1 MRLKNKILTLCVL
14 LITFIANSQTA
25 QIVTRNSNAFNYET
39 PFYFRWWFILIVVVI
54 IINIVIDIDQKYANF
69 KDDNISKYFRDKNN
83 ARQYN
88 VYLLFI
94 AIAFPIKELILE
106 IFKIRLISEFIE
118 CLCIGIFLI
127 IIYYLGSKNSTIQKY
142 FRKMFISTYFLIFF
156 FELHKLIHFPFE
168 LITNIE
174 MLFAIFFAPTV
185 FRTIKQYWM
194 FSVFVFILFI
204 ILFIDGNI
212 KTNAFIIYVY
222 TYLMSMMLHYMRHS
236 KIIISEDKFRFAN
249 EIVNK
254 GNFLTITTNRKG
266 KVTFCSNTVSDILG
280 YTPEEVLGFEFWK
293 LTDDFQFNKGS
304 YHKNYEEDNFHIRK
318 LKCKNGDFKYIQWK
332 DKKFSDD
339 LFLGIGQDITA
350 IQNIEIDKQNR
361 IEKINKYTAILNYFT
376 SKSYSNQD
384 DFNTKLENIT
394 KAVTNSIYI
403 NKVSYWSYD
412 QDSLNCE
419 KQYNEQT
426 KKYDKK
432 YSIKKTECELY
443 FSSISKGNQVLTS
456 DVFNDPIINFSC
468 RDYYQEYNIVSLLDT
483 PVFLNGELAGV
494 ISLESLNNAVHWD
507 NEDASFAR
515 SIGDLISIALE
526 NEMRIDAEKKLAYKS
541 DMLAVITQN
550 MEKFSLHK
558 NTDDI
563 FKSILGEIGNVIN
576 IDRLAFFEKEP
587 QTKKFHQ
594 KYRWLASENGFVE
607 IEEKLLNLT
616 PEDFPFIYES
626 GQLNKFYCSVVSKI
640 EDQTIRKFLSDLGIK
655 SVLFLPLFVKNDL
668 FGFLTFSDTTSE
680 REWSMDEIRIL
691 KSLAKIVSSSVE
703 RNINET
709 IIQESE
715 EKFRLL
721 ANTIPGVV
729 YLSKFDE
736 GSTKIFLNDEIENLT
751 GYPKEDFLE
760 NKLSYLTLIH
770 PDEKDEIIKVQKNNL
785 INGNAIHSTYRLR
798 RKNGEYIWVEEFG
811 NVIMKDNQIDYIGG
825 IYFDITQKIENEKA
839 IKEKEVAEAANK
851 AKSEFLANM
860 SHEIRTPL
868 NGIIGFSDILM
879 KTDLEN
885 EQKKY
890 ITTVNQSAHSLLEL
904 INDILDFSK
913 IEAGKLD
920 LYIEKF
926 EIKEALNPIID
937 LIIYETKQKNINL
950 QLIIDK
956 DVPQFIWTDF
966 VRFKQILINLLS
978 NAVKFTEKGT
988 IKLNVSVIN
997 IINESETAI
1006 RFEVIDTGIGIHEKN
1021 QKKIFKAFS
1030 QEDSSTT
1037 RKFGG
1042 TGLGLT
1048 ISNQLLGLMGS
1059 KLQLKSKLNIGST
1072 FYFDLDIKT
1081 SNLNIKEI
1089 RPNNTSSDHEI
1100 SVSKTNNSAKKITVM
1115 IVEDNKINM
1124 LLLKTIIKKVFMNA
1138 TIFEI
1143 LNGQEAVLQFE
1154 SINPDIIFIDIQM
1167 PIMNGYEATKA
1178 IRKLQLGENIPIIAI
1193 TAGTEKEERDKCI
1206 KAGMNDYVS
1215 KPIINGVIEE
1225 VILKWTH

>member
-1 MRLKNKILTLCVL
+1 MRFKNKIVTLCML
-14 LITFIANSQTA
+14 LTTFLASSQNANLVS
-25 QIVTRNSNAFNYET
+25 NSIHFDYET

-54 IINIVIDIDQKYANF
+54 VLNIILDIDKKYSNF

-106 IFKIRLISEFIE
+106 IFKIRLISEFTE

-127 IIYYLGSKNSTIQKY
+127 IVYCLGYKIVAVQKY
-142 FRKMFISTYFLIFF
+142 FRKIFITTYFLIFF
-156 FELHKLIHFPFE
+156 FELHKIIHFPFE

-174 MLFAIFFAPTV
+174 MLFAFFFAPTV
-185 FRTIKQYWM
+185 FRTIRQYWL
-194 FSVFVFILFI
+194 FSVFVFILFTA
-204 ILFIDGNI
+204 LYVFGSLQ
-212 KTNAFIIYVY
+212 TNAFIMYTY
-222 TYLMSMMLHYMRHS
+222 TYLMSMILHYMRHS
-236 KIIISEDKFRFAN
+236 KIISSEDKFRFAN

-254 GNFLTITTNRKG
+254 GNFLTITTNRNG
-266 KVTFCSNTVSDILG
+266 KITFCSNTVNDILG
-280 YTPEEVLGFEFWK
+280 YSADEVLGFEFWK
-293 LTDDFQFNKGS
+293 LTEDSQFVKED
-304 YHKNYEEDNFHIRK
+304 YHTKYEDNKLHIRK
-318 LKCKNGDFKYIQWK
+318 LKCKNGDYKYIQWR

-339 LFLGIGQDITA
+339 LFLGIGQDITT
-350 IQNIEIDKQNR
+350 IQNIEIEKQKR
-361 IEKINKYTAILNYFT
+361 ADKINKYTEILNYFT
-376 SKSYSNQD
+376 SKSYSNQE
-384 DFNTKLENIT
+384 DFNTKLNNILNS
-394 KAVTNSIYI
+394 VTTSIYI
-403 NKVSYWSYD
+403 SKVSYWRFE
-412 QDSLNCE
+412 QDILYCKN
-419 KQYNEQT
+419 QYNTQT
-426 KKYDKK
+426 KKYDKS
-432 YSIKKTECELY
+432 YSVKKSDSPEY
-443 FSSISKGNQVLTS
+443 FSIISKGNQVNS
-456 DVFNDPIINFSC
+456 KDVYNDPMINFSSL
-468 RDYYQEYNIVSLLDT
+468 DYYNEYTIKSLLDT
-483 PVFLNGELAGV
+483 PIFLNGELAG
-494 ISLESLNNAVHWD
+494 IFSLESIGENVEWD
-507 NEDASFAR
+507 NEDASFTR
-515 SIGDLISIALE
+515 SIADLIAIALE
-526 NEMRIDAEKKLAYKS
+526 NEMRLDAEKKLAYKS

-550 MEKFSLHK
+550 MEKFSLHN

-594 KYRWLASENGFVE
+594 KYRWLATENGFVE

-616 PEDFPFIYES
+616 PEDFPFIYEN
-626 GQLNKFYCSVVSKI
+626 GQLNRFYCSVVSKI
-640 EDQTIRKFLSDLGIK
+640 EDQTIRKFLSELGIK
-655 SVLFLPLFVKNDL
+655 SVLFLPIFVKNDL
-668 FGFLTFSDTTSE
+668 YGFLTFSDTTTD
-680 REWSMDEIRIL
+680 REWSIDEIRIL
-691 KSLAKIVSSSVE
+691 KSLAKIISSSVE
-703 RNINET
+703 RNINEA

-729 YLSKFDE
+729 YLSRFDE
-736 GSTKIFLNDEIENLT
+736 NSTKIFLNNEIENLT

-770 PDEKDEIIKVQKNNL
+770 PDEKEEIITTQKSNL
-785 INGNAIHSTYRLR
+785 IIGKPIHSIYRLK
-798 RKNGEYIWVEEFG
+798 RKSGEYIWVEEFG
-811 NVIMKDNQIDYIGG
+811 NVIIKDNQIDYIGG

-879 KTDLEN
+879 KTNLET

-926 EIKEALNPIID
+926 DVKEALNPIID
-937 LIIYETKQKNINL
+937 LIIFETKQKNINL
-950 QLIIDK
+950 ELSIDP

-978 NAVKFTEKGT
+978 NAAKFTEQGT
-988 IKLNVSVIN
+988 IKLKVSVIT
-997 IINESETAI
+997 IINNSQTAI

-1030 QEDSSTT
+1030 QEDNSTT

-1059 KLQLKSKLNIGST
+1059 KLQLKSKLDFGST

-1081 SNLNIKEI
+1081 SHLTPKKIAEKTLNLDPEIKA
-1089 RPNNTSSDHEI
+1089 
-1100 SVSKTNNSAKKITVM
+1100 SKINNSAKKITVM

-1124 LLLKTIIKKVFMNA
+1124 LLLKTIIKKVFINA

-1154 SINPDIIFIDIQM
+1154 GINPDIIFIDIQM
-1167 PIMNGYEATKA
+1167 PIMNGYEATKE
-1178 IRKLQLGENIPIIAI
+1178 IRKRELGKNIPIIAL
-1193 TAGTEKEERDKCI
+1193 TAGTEIEERDKCI

-1215 KPIINGVIEE
+1215 KPIINGIIEE
-1225 VILKWTH
+1225 IILKWTH